1 MAWIRVTETF
11 RHRPNQGTC
20 VVYRPGTYNV
30 PTAAAT
36 LAVAAGKAVRMTK
49 ARKDEEPVEVPRWL
63 TGDEAIAASREW
75 LSLKAIEGLPHDG

>member
-1 MAWIRVTETF
+1 MTITRGSAVWIKVTETF

-36 LAVAAGKAVRMTK
+36 LAVAAGKAVRMVK
-49 ARKDEEPVEVPRWL
+49 ARKDEEPVEWRS
-63 TGDEAIAASREW
+63 EREQAT
-75 LSLKAIEGLPHDG
+75 STTE